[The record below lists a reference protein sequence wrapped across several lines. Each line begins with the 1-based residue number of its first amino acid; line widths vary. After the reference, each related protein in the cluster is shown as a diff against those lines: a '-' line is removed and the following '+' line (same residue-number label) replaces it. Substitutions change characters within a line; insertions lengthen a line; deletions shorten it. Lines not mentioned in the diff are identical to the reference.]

1 MNGELGLNTIDS
13 VGGVDVLDQSD
24 LEASGRT
31 LARDNGGG
39 GKEVLPDAEPSLA
52 VLGLDLLTVGEP
64 VTVPPPESSGV
75 VNTDGVNVLDL
86 KTGALELVDNP
97 SKRSGSVSTREDVLV
112 HEKTPSQVLVL
123 PSLTETS
130 VLEEENTIVVKHVMN
145 LLQEAGEMADTN
157 VLRHL
162 KTGDLL
168 VTTDGNGNITVIHAE
183 NLTLLLGNTG
193 LAHTAVTP
201 SGLVTAESDT
211 SNVGA
216 ILLTG
221 EAGKSTPA
229 TANVEHGIA
238 LVETD
243 LLTDHSK
250 LVVLELLK
258 SLLAVDVGDDTRSV
272 DHTRTK
278 EPAVEVITTVVVV
291 TDLLLILR
299 TSVHDNLG
307 NHAKEEEL
315 DESNGE
321 TEAGPVMTVLHG
333 LEAVTLEVD
342 IAVKVHLVEGLH
354 GDLVV
359 ATVLDTV
366 GLLLEVEVELDTT
379 VRKADLVVL
388 ARADGR
394 DNKPPNGEHRKID
407 DEGEE
412 DGGLE
417 ATTKLPAEP
426 PRDQSQEGD
435 ENIVVEGIGTRPI
448 GGKGSV
454 LDGRVPGSRNTNIL
468 KLIKV
473 RLGKGGSFHKLEV
486 EAGDP

>member
-31 LARDNGGG
+31 LARYNGGG
-39 GKEVLPDAEPSLA
+39 GKEVLPNAEPSLA
-52 VLGLDLLTVGEP
+52 VLGLDLLAVGEP
-64 VTVPPPESSGV
+64 VTVPPPEGSRV

-86 KTGALELVDNP
+86 ETGALELVDNP
-97 SKRSGSVSTREDVLV
+97 SKRSGSVSAREDVLV
-112 HEKTPSQVLVL
+112 HEKTPGQVLVL
-123 PSLTETS
+123 PSLTETG
-130 VLEEENTIVVKHVMN
+130 VLEEENTIVVKHVVN

-168 VTTDGNGNITVIHAE
+168 VTTHGNGNITVVHAE
-183 NLTLLLGNTG
+183 NLALLLGNTG
-193 LAHTAVTP
+193 LAHAAVTP

-238 LVETD
+238 LVKTD

-291 TDLLLILR
+291 TDLLLICGM
-299 TSVHDNLG
+299 SV
-307 NHAKEEEL
+307 KF
-315 DESNGE
+315 
-321 TEAGPVMTVLHG
+321 
-333 LEAVTLEVD
+333 
-342 IAVKVHLVEGLH
+342 
-354 GDLVV
+354 
-359 ATVLDTV
+359 
-366 GLLLEVEVELDTT
+366 
-379 VRKADLVVL
+379 
-388 ARADGR
+388 
-394 DNKPPNGEHRKID
+394 
-407 DEGEE
+407 
-412 DGGLE
+412 
-417 ATTKLPAEP
+417 
-426 PRDQSQEGD
+426 QSSSSANTYP
-435 ENIVVEGIGTRPI
+435 ENEC
-448 GGKGSV
+448 
-454 LDGRVPGSRNTNIL
+454 
-468 KLIKV
+468 
-473 RLGKGGSFHKLEV
+473 
-486 EAGDP
+486 A